1 MRDPATRAAGL
12 RPPAPSNAVFRQ
24 LRARPR
30 LFLALVVGLAVHGL
44 LPASLIGRETTR
56 LLLAWNAG
64 TLLYLLLAA
73 VMIVRATPRAMHSR
87 AVREYEGRFVVLG
100 GVILA
105 TLACLAAI
113 FLELAAPEAAEHS
126 QRVLQ
131 LGLVALTLV
140 TSWAFIHLMFAL
152 HYAHDYYRDRATGGD
167 GGLRFPDE
175 GEPDYLDFV
184 YFAAVIGTSGQTADV
199 AFASRPMRRL
209 GLVHCTLAYAFN
221 TTLLALTINVA
232 SGRL

>member
-1 MRDPATRAAGL
+1 MLDPASHPSA
-12 RPPAPSNAVFRQ
+12 PANPVLRQ

-30 LFLALVVGLAVHGL
+30 LFLALAVGLAVHGL

-113 FLELAAPEAAEHS
+113 FLELATPQAAGNPL
-126 QRVLQ
+126 RLGQ
-131 LGLVALTLV
+131 LGLVGLTLV

-152 HYAHDYYRDRATGGD
+152 HYAHDYYRDRARGGN
-167 GGLRFPDE
+167 GGLHFPDE

-199 AFASRPMRRL
+199 EFASRPMRRL

-221 TTLLALTINVA
+221 TTLLAFTINIA